1 MFDRDKERIRRAQRA
16 GQVDTLIGEKVVIRG
31 DVSFSGGLYLQG
43 RVHGTISAQDPG
55 AVLTV
60 ADNGFIEGE
69 VRAPVVVINGELRG
83 DVHASER
90 VELAGHARVLGNI
103 HYKVVEMAAGA
114 AISGR
119 LLHAETQAAL
129 QPSAEEGHAPERP
142 ILLNT
147 AAA

>member
-31 DVSFSGGLYLQG
+31 DISFSGGLYLAG
-43 RVHGTISAQDPG
+43 RVHGSISAQDPG
-55 AVLTV
+55 AILTL
-60 ADNGFIEGE
+60 AENGFVEGE

-90 VELAGHARVLGNI
+90 VELAGNARVLGNI

-119 LLHAETQAAL
+119 LLHAETPQL
-129 QPSAEEGHAPERP
+129 QPVPEAEHAPERP
-142 ILLNT
+142 LRLNT

>member
-1 MFDRDKERIRRAQRA
+1 MFDRDKERIKRAQRA
-16 GQVDTLIGEKVVIRG
+16 GRVDTLIGEKVVIRG
-31 DVSFSGGLYLQG
+31 DISFSGGLYLEG
-43 RVHGTISAQDPG
+43 RVHGSISAQDPG
-55 AVLTV
+55 AVLTL
-60 ADNGFIEGE
+60 ADNGYVEGE

-83 DVHASER
+83 DVHSSER
-90 VELAGHARVLGNI
+90 VELAGNARVLGNI

-119 LLHAETQAAL
+119 LLHAETPVVASV
-129 QPSAEEGHAPERP
+129 PEPEYAPERP

>member
-31 DVSFSGGLYLQG
+31 DISFSGGLYLAG
-43 RVHGTISAQDPG
+43 RVHGSISAQAPD

-60 ADNGFIEGE
+60 AESGLVEGE
-69 VRAPVVVINGELRG
+69 VRAPVVVISGELRG
-83 DVHASER
+83 DVHAGER
-90 VELAGHARVLGNI
+90 CELASSARVLGNI

-119 LLHAETQAAL
+119 LLHAETPL
-129 QPSAEEGHAPERP
+129 VQPVADIEHAPERP
-142 ILLNT
+142 LRLNT

>member
-1 MFDRDKERIRRAQRA
+1 MFDRNQERIRRAQRA

-31 DVSFSGGLYLQG
+31 DIHFSGGLYLAG
-43 RVHGTISAQDPG
+43 RVHGSISAQDPG
-55 AVLTV
+55 AILTLAESGLV
-60 ADNGFIEGE
+60 EGE

-90 VELAGHARVLGNI
+90 VELASNARVLGNI

-119 LLHAETQAAL
+119 LLHAEAPQLHAV
-129 QPSAEEGHAPERP
+129 AEAEHAPERP
-142 ILLNT
+142 LRLNT

>member
-31 DVSFSGGLYLQG
+31 DISFSGGLYLAG
-43 RVHGTISAQDPG
+43 RVHGSISAQDPG
-55 AVLTV
+55 AILNL
-60 ADNGFIEGE
+60 AENGFVEGE

-90 VELAGHARVLGNI
+90 VELAGNARVLGNI

-119 LLHAETQAAL
+119 LLHAETPQL
-129 QPSAEEGHAPERP
+129 QPVPEAEHAPERP
-142 ILLNT
+142 LRLNT